1 MTSRE
6 SLLTF
11 LSINNSFKVAKEES
25 LALGFKNNNYKG
37 D

>member
-6 SLLTF
+6 SLLT
-11 LSINNSFKVAKEES
+11 SINNSFKVAREDS